1 MNRLRRIC
9 EEETDLTG
17 ADIARLEALC
27 EQLPLI
33 AELNGTDVFIDC
45 MTRTGQMVV
54 AAQARPAQTGSLYGG
69 SVTGAPVTEE
79 REPAVYQALR
89 LGTPVR
95 DLKAVTQEG
104 RAVRQDAAPVR
115 GGGGACIAVLI
126 QERDISDDLRRE
138 RKFEALARRYEQ
150 EALSLRADG
159 GESCGSLV
167 LREIHHRVKNNL
179 QLIASILSLQA
190 RRCADGEAGA
200 LLRENVERVLSIAAI
215 YDILTKK
222 QDGDGSIDSL
232 QLLETLQHNLRSLVP
247 GGRNVAI
254 EVRGDH
260 APLDA
265 DTATAAALVVNELV
279 TNALKHAFRDREG
292 GMVAVTFQAG
302 RLCHTLTV
310 EDDGAGFA
318 PDAPAGLGLRMV
330 RATAREKL
338 GGGLTVHSGASGSR
352 FVVEIKRE

>member
-1 MNRLRRIC
+1 M
-9 EEETDLTG
+9 
-17 ADIARLEALC
+17 
-27 EQLPLI
+27 
-33 AELNGTDVFIDC
+33 
-45 MTRTGQMVV
+45 
-54 AAQARPAQTGSLYGG
+54 
-69 SVTGAPVTEE
+69 
-79 REPAVYQALR
+79 
-89 LGTPVR
+89 
-95 DLKAVTQEG
+95 
-104 RAVRQDAAPVR
+104 
-115 GGGGACIAVLI
+115 
-126 QERDISDDLRRE
+126 
-138 RKFEALARRYEQ
+138 
-150 EALSLRADG
+150 
-159 GESCGSLV
+159 
-167 LREIHHRVKNNL
+167 
-179 QLIASILSLQA
+179 
-190 RRCADGEAGA
+190 
-200 LLRENVERVLSIAAI
+200 SIAAI

-292 GMVAVTFQAG
+292 GTVAVTFRAG